1 MLQGPPVT
9 ERKVQ
14 YAKLKRLVDPAE
26 TDLDEAF
33 TRLSEMLQ
41 SSREVAE
48 AQFDIVQGRTRK
60 QWTLS
65 LEAKGASVSSKA
77 ARRPDLRVMV
87 TGDVARRILE
97 GELSPIDAFL
107 SGNLR
112 IRGDTDL
119 AKRLLKRVAGRGETD
134 ICC

>member
-1 MLQGPPVT
+1 LLKGPPAT

-14 YAKLKRLVDPAE
+14 YAKLKRLVEPGE
-26 TDLDEAF
+26 KDLDTAF
-33 TRLSEMLQ
+33 ARLAEMLQ
-41 SSREVAE
+41 SSGEVAE
-48 AQFDIVQGRTRK
+48 AQFDIVRGRSRQ
-60 QWTLS
+60 QWTLA
-65 LEAKGASVSSKA
+65 LEPKGAVASSRA

-87 TGDVARRILE
+87 TADTARQILD
-97 GELSPIDAFL
+97 GELSPLDAFL

-112 IRGDTDL
+112 IRGDTEL